1 MPGEVIG
8 KLVFPG
14 GRSFTAVIY
23 DLLDEPSEAIVNA
36 ANGGLSHGAGVAA
49 EIAEAAGPDFEEEC
63 DRIVRERGLIPVGEA
78 VVTTAGCLRFKG
90 VIHAVGPRMGQGDEE
105 GKLVKT
111 LHSAFLHAHERGW
124 SSLSFPAVSSGIF
137 AVPVDVC
144 ARAYLRAVREFFA
157 ANPESSLKIIRLA
170 LFRGPLVEA
179 TREQLA
185 KLGHDTDTVP

>member
-8 KLVFPG
+8 KMKFSG
-14 GRSFTAVIY
+14 GRSFTAVIC
-23 DLLDEPSEAIVNA
+23 DLLDEPSDAIVNA
-36 ANGGLSHGAGVAA
+36 ANSGFSHGAGVAA
-49 EIAEAAGPDFEEEC
+49 AIAEAAGPDLEEEC

-105 GKLVKT
+105 NKLVKT
-111 LHSAFLHAHERGW
+111 LHSAFLRAHERGW
-124 SSLSFPAVSSGIF
+124 ASISFPAVSSGIF

-157 ANPESSLKIIRLA
+157 AYPESSLKTIRLA
-170 LFRGPLVEA
+170 LFRGPLAEA
-179 TREQLA
+179 MREQLA
-185 KLGHDTDTVP
+185 ALGRDTDDGS